1 MRIAIVDDDADDR
14 RWLARQV
21 EQMLARRSMEGAV
34 RLFDSG
40 ESFLAAAR
48 QERFE
53 LAFLDI
59 YMDGLDG
66 IAAAK
71 ELRTFD
77 PDCVLVFSTYS
88 RDHALEGFQVR
99 AAQYLVKPYQAEEL
113 ERLERLFDSLSRLLP
128 APEKY
133 MELRSERRD
142 VRVRLRDILWAE
154 HFQHQMHV
162 HTANGREISTRL
174 TFREFSAQLAS
185 DPRFFVCGR
194 GLLVNL
200 DHAAD
205 FDGAVFQLFDGTR
218 LPVSRDL
225 APAARTAFGDRLF
238 QLERG
243 IGP

>member
-1 MRIAIVDDDADDR
+1 MRIAIVDDNADDR
-14 RWLARQV
+14 RWLARRV
-21 EQMLARRSMEGAV
+21 ERLLARRSMEGTT

-53 LAFLDI
+53 LVFLDI

-66 IAAAK
+66 IATAK

-77 PDCVLVFSTYS
+77 PDCVLVFSTSS

-99 AAQYLVKPYQAEEL
+99 AAQYLVKPYQEEEQ
-113 ERLERLFDSLSRLLP
+113 ERLERLFDSLNRLLP

-133 MELRSERRD
+133 VELRSERRD
-142 VRVRLRDILWAE
+142 VRVRLGDILWAD
-154 HFQHQMHV
+154 HFQHQMHI
-162 HTANGREISTRL
+162 HTIKGREISTRL

-205 FDGAVFQLFDGTR
+205 FVGAVFLLSDGTR

-225 APAARTAFGDRLF
+225 APAAKAAFADWLFRSDRGQEL
-238 QLERG
+238 
-243 IGP
+243 

>member
-1 MRIAIVDDDADDR
+1 MRIAIVDDNADDR
-14 RWLARQV
+14 RWLAQRV
-21 EQMLARRSMEGAV
+21 EELLARRNMEGTE
-34 RLFDSG
+34 RLFESG
-40 ESFLAAAR
+40 ESFLSAAR

-66 IAAAK
+66 VAAAK
-71 ELRTFD
+71 ELRSFD
-77 PDCVLVFSTYS
+77 PDCVLVFSTSS

-99 AAQYLVKPYQAEEL
+99 AAQYLVKPYEAEEL
-113 ERLERLFDSLSRLLP
+113 ERLERLFDDLIRLLP

-133 MELRSERRD
+133 VALRSERRD

-154 HFQHQMHV
+154 HFQHQMHI
-162 HTANGREISTRL
+162 HTTKGKEVSTRL

-205 FDGAVFQLFDGTR
+205 FDGAQFQLTDGTL

-225 APAARTAFGDRLF
+225 APAARTAFADRLF
-238 QLERG
+238 RSDRG
-243 IGP
+243 QEL

>member
-1 MRIAIVDDDADDR
+1 MRIAIVDDNADDR
-14 RWLARQV
+14 RWLARRV
-21 EQMLARRSMEGAV
+21 ERLLARRSMEGAAH
-34 RLFDSG
+34 LFESG

-66 IAAAK
+66 VSTAK
-71 ELRTFD
+71 ELRAFD
-77 PDCVLVFSTYS
+77 RDCVLVFSTSS

-99 AAQYLVKPYQAEEL
+99 AAQYLVKPYGAEEL
-113 ERLERLFDSLSRLLP
+113 ARLERLFDDLLRLLP

-133 MELRSERRD
+133 VELRSERRD
-142 VRVRLRDILWAE
+142 IRVRLRDILWAE
-154 HFQHQMHV
+154 HFQHQMHI
-162 HTANGREISTRL
+162 HTAKGKEISTRL
-174 TFREFSAQLAS
+174 TFREFSAQLTS

-194 GLLVNL
+194 GLMVNL

-205 FDGAVFQLFDGTR
+205 FDGTQFLLADGTR

-225 APAARTAFGDRLF
+225 APAAKAAFADRLF
-238 QLERG
+238 RSDRG
-243 IGP
+243 QE

>member
-1 MRIAIVDDDADDR
+1 MRIAIADDNAADC
-14 RWLARQV
+14 RWLARRV
-21 EQMLARRSMEGAV
+21 EQLLARRNMEGTV
-34 RLFDSG
+34 LSFESG

-48 QERFE
+48 RERFD
-53 LAFLDI
+53 LVFLDI

-66 IAAAK
+66 VTAAK

-77 PDCVLVFSTYS
+77 PDCVLVFSTSS

-113 ERLERLFDSLSRLLP
+113 ARLELLFDDLLRLLP

-133 MELRSERRD
+133 VELRSERRD
-142 VRVRLRDILWAE
+142 IRVRLRNILWAE
-154 HFQHQMHV
+154 HFQHQVHI
-162 HTANGREISTRL
+162 HTAEGKEVSTRL
-174 TFREFSAQLAS
+174 TFREFSAQLAA

-200 DHAAD
+200 DHAVD
-205 FDGAVFQLFDGTR
+205 FDGAVFLLADGTR

-225 APAARTAFGDRLF
+225 ASAARTAFADRLF

-243 IGP
+243 REP